1 MDDKLWYLKQA
12 NLFEQLSA
20 EEIARVESRSR
31 MQVFPRKGIV
41 YLPNDPGNSVY
52 LLTAGRI
59 RLYHVTSE
67 GKETVLAFIEPGE
80 IFGELSLF
88 GQAQR
93 EEFAEAMEKS
103 TIVRIPGDEMQQ
115 LLADRP
121 AIMMQVTR
129 MMGLRRQR
137 IERRLKALLFR
148 SNRDRLVY
156 LLLELAEKYGQPFPE
171 GIKLGIRLSHQDMAS
186 MIGSTRE
193 TVTVLL
199 GELQYARS
207 LIVKRRQIIL
217 TDLKQLA
224 SVLDEVTPEV
234 EQLIQ
239 SSSQRA
245 QQSTTHTQQ
254 PFATRRIPE

>member
-1 MDDKLWYLKQA
+1 
-12 NLFEQLSA
+12 
-20 EEIARVESRSR
+20 
-31 MQVFPRKGIV
+31 
-41 YLPNDPGNSVY
+41 
-52 LLTAGRI
+52 
-59 RLYHVTSE
+59 VTSE
-67 GKETVLAFIEPGE
+67 GKESVLAFIDPGE

-103 TIVRIPGDEMQQ
+103 TIVRIPGDEMQR
-115 LLADRP
+115 LMSDRP
-121 AIMMQVTR
+121 EIVLQVTR
-129 MMGLRRQR
+129 LMGMRRQR

-156 LLLELAEKYGQPFPE
+156 LLLELGEKYGQPCAE

-217 TDLKQLA
+217 TNLEQLA
-224 SVLDEVTPEV
+224 AVLDELTPEV
-234 EQLIQ
+234 ERLIQ
-239 SSSQRA
+239 SSAQRA
-245 QQSTTHTQQ
+245 GQSPNQTQQ
-254 PFATRRIPE
+254 PFAKRRIPE

>member
-1 MDDKLWYLKQA
+1 MDEKLWYLKQA

-41 YLPNDPGNSVY
+41 YLPNDPGHSVF
-52 LLTAGRI
+52 LLTSGRI

-67 GKETVLAFIEPGE
+67 GKESVLAFIEPGE

-115 LLADRP
+115 LMTDRP
-121 AIMMQVTR
+121 EIVLQVTR
-129 MMGLRRQR
+129 LMGLRRQR

-156 LLLELAEKYGQPFPE
+156 LLLN
-171 GIKLGIRLSHQDMAS
+171 S
-186 MIGSTRE
+186 
-193 TVTVLL
+193 
-199 GELQYARS
+199 RS
-207 LIVKRRQIIL
+207 PQ
-217 TDLKQLA
+217 
-224 SVLDEVTPEV
+224 VTP
-234 EQLIQ
+234 IQ
-239 SSSQRA
+239 RCYEICPNLRMPPPQHEAALNRPFVVPGQTVRRHPRHSARVPLRRLPLKSQRS
-245 QQSTTHTQQ
+245 Q
-254 PFATRRIPE
+254 

>member
-1 MDDKLWYLKQA
+1 MDEKLWYIKHA

-41 YLPNDPGNSVY
+41 YLPNDPGHSVY
-52 LLTAGRI
+52 LLTSGRI
-59 RLYHVTSE
+59 RLYHVTAE
-67 GKETVLAFIEPGE
+67 GKETVLAFIDPGE

-88 GQAQR
+88 GQSQR

-103 TIVRIPGDEMQQ
+103 TVVRIPGDEMQQ
-115 LLADRP
+115 LMSDRP
-121 AIMMQVTR
+121 EIVLQVSR
-129 MMGLRRQR
+129 LMGLRRQR

-156 LLLELAEKYGQPFPE
+156 LLLELAERYGQPSPE
-171 GIKLGIRLSHQDMAS
+171 GVKIGIRLSHQEMAS

-217 TDLKQLA
+217 TNLEQLA
-224 SVLDEVTPEV
+224 DVLDEVTPEV
-234 EQLIQ
+234 ERLIQ
-239 SSSQRA
+239 
-245 QQSTTHTQQ
+245 TTTERLQLATTNPQ
-254 PFATRRIPE
+254 KPLATRRIPE

>member
-1 MDDKLWYLKQA
+1 MDEKLWYLKQA

-20 EEIARVESRSR
+20 EEITRVESRSR

-41 YLPNDPGNSVY
+41 YLPNDSGHSVF
-52 LLTAGRI
+52 LLTSGRI
-59 RLYHVTSE
+59 RLYHVTAE
-67 GKETVLAFIEPGE
+67 GKETVLTFIEPGE

-103 TIVRIPGDEMQQ
+103 TVVRIPGDEMQR
-115 LLADRP
+115 LMNDRP
-121 AIMMQVTR
+121 EIVLQVTR
-129 MMGLRRQR
+129 LMGLRRQR

-156 LLLELAEKYGQPFPE
+156 LLLELAEKYGQPSAE
-171 GIKLGIRLSHQDMAS
+171 GIRIGIRLSHQDMAS

-207 LIVKRRQIIL
+207 LIVRRRLIIL
-217 TDLKQLA
+217 TNLEQLA
-224 SVLDEVTPEV
+224 TVLDEVTPEV
-234 EQLIQ
+234 ERLIERWAE
-239 SSSQRA
+239 RA
-245 QQSTTHTQQ
+245 QRPPALPQQ
-254 PFATRRIPE
+254 PFAKRRIPE

>member
-1 MDDKLWYLKQA
+1 MDEKLWYIKQA

-41 YLPNDPGNSVY
+41 YLPNDPGHSVF

-59 RLYHVTSE
+59 RLYHVTAE
-67 GKETVLAFIEPGE
+67 GKETVLAFIDPGE

-88 GQAQR
+88 GQSQR

-103 TIVRIPGDEMQQ
+103 TVVRIPGDEMQQ
-115 LLADRP
+115 LMKDRP
-121 AIMMQVTR
+121 EIVLQVSR
-129 MMGLRRQR
+129 LMGLRRQR

-156 LLLELAEKYGQPFPE
+156 LLLELAEKYGQRSPE
-171 GIKLGIRLSHQDMAS
+171 GVKLGIRLSHQDMAS

-207 LIVKRRQIIL
+207 LIVRRRQIIL
-217 TDLKQLA
+217 TDLAKLA
-224 SVLDEVTPEV
+224 GELDEVTPEV
-234 EQLIQ
+234 ERLIQ
-239 SSSQRA
+239 ASTQRTDRSETTP
-245 QQSTTHTQQ
+245 QQTL
-254 PFATRRIPE
+254 AIRRISE